1 MNKNFTILFF
11 LLIGYS
17 VSAQSS
23 GPKYIRE
30 AHASFESGKYFE
42 AIDKCQAAFT
52 KLGSK
57 GSLKQKGDMAF
68 RIAESYRLLERYESA
83 NEWLDVC
90 VELKYFDVNPDIYF
104 FKGEALRKMGDF
116 GKAEKSYSE
125 FKKISDGARAEE
137 VDIALK
143 SCEEYKFYDMM
154 EPEINY
160 EVKCETKVNRKEFDM
175 SPTFSDKKGLKIYFS
190 SSREESYGSG
200 RDPITGEKYMDIYVA
215 EFDKNGDPTNVKS
228 ID

>member
-1 MNKNFTILFF
+1 MNKNFTILLF
-11 LLIGYS
+11 LLFTS
-17 VSAQSS
+17 TVMAQSS
-23 GPKYIRE
+23 GPKYVRE
-30 AHASFESGKYFE
+30 AYTSFEAGKYFE

-68 RIAESYRLLERYESA
+68 KIAESYRLLERYESA

-90 VELKYFDVNPDIYF
+90 VELKYFDINPDIYF

-125 FKKISDGARAEE
+125 FKKLADGARSNE
-137 VDIALK
+137 VDVALK

-154 EPEINY
+154 EPEIN
-160 EVKCETKVNRKEFDM
+160 
-175 SPTFSDKKGLKIYFS
+175 
-190 SSREESYGSG
+190 
-200 RDPITGEKYMDIYVA
+200 
-215 EFDKNGDPTNVKS
+215 
-228 ID
+228 

>member
-1 MNKNFTILFF
+1 MNKNLTILLF
-11 LLIGYS
+11 LLIGFS
-17 VSAQSS
+17 ISAQN

-30 AHASFESGKYFE
+30 AYASFESGKYFE
-42 AIDKCQAAFT
+42 AIDKCQSAFT

-104 FKGEALRKMGDF
+104 LKGEALRKMGDY

-125 FKKISDGARAEE
+125 FKNISDGARAKE

-143 SCEEYKFYDMM
+143 SCE
-154 EPEINY
+154 
-160 EVKCETKVNRKEFDM
+160 V
-175 SPTFSDKKGLKIYFS
+175 L
-190 SSREESYGSG
+190 
-200 RDPITGEKYMDIYVA
+200 
-215 EFDKNGDPTNVKS
+215 
-228 ID
+228 